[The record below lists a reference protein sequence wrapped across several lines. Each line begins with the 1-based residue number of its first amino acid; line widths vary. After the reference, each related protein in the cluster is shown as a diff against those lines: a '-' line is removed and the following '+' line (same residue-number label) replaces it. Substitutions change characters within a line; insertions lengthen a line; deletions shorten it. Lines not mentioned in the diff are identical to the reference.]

1 MKILDT
7 PKEFLDFSVK
17 NYPSSNVK
25 KNFEAYFFDNFI
37 KSNFKSQYTYIPIQW
52 TNYLVNKNYGKNID
66 DLKKFLS
73 NNLSHTQK
81 YFTVVQYAGGT
92 IVELENTLIF
102 SLGGAFNTKIPK
114 SSKVIPMPLIYD
126 SDLKPDEEM
135 EKKYLA
141 SYIGRPTHKLREKL
155 EKKLKN
161 NNSLYI
167 KNLESMNS
175 EFTEKD
181 QHRFQK
187 IMSQSYFS
195 LCPRGYGPTSFRLYE
210 SLEMGVVPVYISDK
224 HFLPFSEIVDWNDF
238 SILLKPREIT
248 KLDKI
253 LRRNLKDNN
262 YSILKQNLDEV
273 TQKYFN
279 FSYMCEYILDR
290 VNKK

>member
-25 KNFEAYFFDNFI
+25 KNFEAYFFDNFT
-37 KSNFKSQYTYIPIQW
+37 KSNFKSQYTYLPIQW

-167 KNLESMNS
+167 KNLESMKS
-175 EFTEKD
+175 EFTEKE

-187 IMSQSYFS
+187 IMSESYFS

-253 LRRNLKDNN
+253 LRKNLKDNN

>member
-17 NYPSSNVK
+17 NYPSSNIK

-37 KSNFKSQYTYIPIQW
+37 KSNISSQYTYIPIQW

-66 DLKKFLS
+66 DLKTFLR
-73 NNLSHTQK
+73 NNLSHTEK

-114 SSKVIPMPLIYD
+114 SSKVIPMPLIYN

-175 EFTEKD
+175 EFTKKD

-187 IMSQSYFS
+187 IMSESYFS

-238 SILLKPREIT
+238 SIILKPREIT

-253 LRRNLKDNN
+253 LRKNLKDNN

-279 FSYMCEYILDR
+279 FSYMYEYILDR
-290 VNKK
+290 VIKK